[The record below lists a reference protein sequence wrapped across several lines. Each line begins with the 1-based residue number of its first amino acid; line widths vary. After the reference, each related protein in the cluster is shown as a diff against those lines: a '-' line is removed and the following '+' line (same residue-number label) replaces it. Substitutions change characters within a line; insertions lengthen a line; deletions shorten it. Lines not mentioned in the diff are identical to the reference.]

1 MADTTATPSTPLPES
16 WRMFPALMPPM
27 ATTGMD
33 TDRLMLR
40 SSSTPMARVIFLVL
54 VSNTAPT
61 PM

>member
-1 MADTTATPSTPLPES
+1 
-16 WRMFPALMPPM
+16 MFPALMPPM